1 MDFVDSNVKSESVTF
16 PTYKRIKVVACWLT
30 NSFTE
35 TEDDLVQTNIHTNYN
50 LQIVNADGVP
60 TSTLALSNYE
70 YINFYNT
77 RNDDWVLN
85 LIKAGE
91 KHTDEC
97 DWGAV
102 TWVSE

>member
-1 MDFVDSNVKSESVTF
+1 M
-16 PTYKRIKVVACWLT
+16 
-30 NSFTE
+30 
-35 TEDDLVQTNIHTNYN
+35 QTNIHTNYN
-50 LQIVNADGVP
+50 LQIVNAAGNA
-60 TSTLALSNYE
+60 TSAYTLLNYE

-77 RNDDWVLN
+77 RNDEWIIN

-97 DWGAV
+97 DWGVV